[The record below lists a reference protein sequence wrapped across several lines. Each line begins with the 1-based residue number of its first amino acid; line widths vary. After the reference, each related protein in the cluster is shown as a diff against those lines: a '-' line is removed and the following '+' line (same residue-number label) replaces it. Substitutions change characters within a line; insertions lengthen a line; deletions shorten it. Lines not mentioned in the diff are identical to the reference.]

1 MDFKAHN
8 TCITEAEKYQGA
20 LYVAPKGKGANKK
33 AAPAQPKPAEPKPEP
48 VVEEKKK
55 ETKSSKKSK
64 GTSLSS
70 LVPKN
75 KQASLYKIVK
85 QLEKEGSN
93 KSKKDIL
100 KNLVVEQTSDGS
112 ITLTLKEE

>member
-1 MDFKAHN
+1 MDFKSHN

-33 AAPAQPKPAEPKPEP
+33 AVSAHPKPLEEKPEP
-48 VVEEKKK
+48 VVEQKK
-55 ETKSSKKSK
+55 ETKSSKKAK
-64 GTSLSS
+64 GTSLSL

-75 KQASLYKIVK
+75 KQSSLYKIVK